1 MDFSFFDSSYDGIV
15 VLDQERSIIYCNNA
29 AALLFD
35 SSVRRLMG
43 KGKKIN
49 EVVALGDPQL
59 FVNEGSL
66 GLEDPCP
73 WTEMDYRLHGK
84 EKAGKIQVSIQPY
97 KTEQSS
103 FWVINL
109 HDVTLE
115 ETLHRKYQGELEQ
128 KEDVILQLQKAR
140 AQLEAYSKDLEKM
153 VAARTQELSSA
164 NQMLNGMMDSLGQG
178 FLVFDQ
184 EGVCSNIFTKACLNV
199 LENNPSGRPAWE
211 VLKLSGDEQE
221 QFRMWLKASYSE
233 SLPFDSLKSLAP
245 QNYAHSEGKHI
256 TLDYFPIRSEA
267 GAFTNMV
274 LVATDRTAEFEANL
288 ALEKEKKYAEM
299 ILKLVT
305 SRDQFSKFIESTEEI
320 ILKTQK
326 LVSVDKLDKDQVFR
340 LLHTLEGEAGAFSAE
355 PIRLASRVSQQL
367 LQSLQAVPTE
377 TEISGLQESLES
389 LKSCYHQFLQDNS
402 KLFDAI
408 NLKGGRNYEF
418 TEGEL
423 RKFLKTLEHSSNSR
437 QLMEEFE
444 LNFLRLPLVNML
456 RHYDAVVA
464 NVASHLGKKIHPLIF
479 DCDDVRVDAKHLE
492 PLFSSLVH
500 SFRNA
505 VDHGIE
511 SPEDREMLGKEP
523 FGTIKIT
530 ARYLPRPNWVK
541 IEIADDGGGLNTE
554 ALSKR
559 AKQKIAGLEVEKL
572 SEHEIMQL
580 VFHPGFSTREG
591 VGEFSGR
598 GIGMDAIRYEVTA
611 LGGKVWID
619 STFGQGSKLCLEI
632 PVTELK
638 PQIAKSA

>member
-1 MDFSFFDSSYDGIV
+1 MDYSFFDSSYDGVV
-15 VLDQERSIIYCNNA
+15 VLDAERGIVYCNNA
-29 AALLFD
+29 AALIFD
-35 SSVRRLMG
+35 SSVRRLS
-43 KGKKIN
+43 KGKKLQDVIS
-49 EVVALGDPQL
+49 LGDPQL
-59 FVNEGSL
+59 FFNAGTL
-66 GLEDPCP
+66 GLESPCP
-73 WTEMDYRLHGK
+73 WTEMNYELVGK
-84 EKAGKIQVSIQPY
+84 EKGGKIQVSIQPF
-97 KTEQSS
+97 KNDQGS
-103 FWVINL
+103 FWVLNL

-140 AQLEAYSKDLEKM
+140 TQLEAYSKDLEKM

-184 EGVCSNIFTKACLNV
+184 DGTCSNTFTKACLTV
-199 LENNPSGRPAWE
+199 LEGSPAAKPAWE
-211 VLKLSGDEQE
+211 VLKLKADEQD
-221 QFRMWLKASYSE
+221 QFKMWLKASYSE
-233 SLPFDSLKSLAP
+233 SLPFDSLKTLAP

-256 TLDYFPIRSEA
+256 TLDYFPIRNAE

-274 LVATDRTAEFEANL
+274 LVATDKTAEYEANL

-320 ILKTQK
+320 IAKTQG
-326 LVSVDKLDKDQVFR
+326 LVAQKKLDKDQVFR

-367 LQSLQAVPTE
+367 LQGLQAVPGTQ
-377 TEISGLQESLES
+377 EIHQLQESLTALET
-389 LKSCYHQFLQDNS
+389 CYHTFLEDNS
-402 KLFDAI
+402 KLFAAI

-418 TEGEL
+418 TELEL
-423 RKFLKTLEHSSNSR
+423 QNFLETLEHSKVSR
-437 QLMEEFE
+437 DLIQEFE
-444 LNFLRLPLVNML
+444 KNFLRLPLVNML
-456 RHYDAVVA
+456 RHYDAVVS
-464 NVASHLGKKIHPLIF
+464 NVSAHLGKKIHPLIF
-479 DCDDVRVDAKHLE
+479 DCGDVRVSARQLE

-500 SFRNA
+500 AFRNA

-511 SPEDREMLGKEP
+511 SPEDREMLSKEP
-523 FGTIKIT
+523 YGTIKIT
-530 ARYLPRPNWVK
+530 AHYMENPSWAR
-541 IEIADDGGGLNTE
+541 IEIQDDGGGINVE
-554 ALSKR
+554 AISKR
-559 AKQKIAGLEVEKL
+559 AKQKISGLDVDSLTETQVL
-572 SEHEIMQL
+572 QL

-598 GIGMDAIRYEVTA
+598 GIGMDAIRYEVA
-611 LGGKVWID
+611 ELGGKVWME

-632 PVTELK
+632 PVSEIK